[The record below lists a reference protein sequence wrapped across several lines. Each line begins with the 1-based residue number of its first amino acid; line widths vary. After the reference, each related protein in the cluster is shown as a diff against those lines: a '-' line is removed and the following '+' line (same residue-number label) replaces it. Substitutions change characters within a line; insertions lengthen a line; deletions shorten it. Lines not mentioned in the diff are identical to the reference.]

1 MEIYAKAK
9 ELAEALAQSS
19 ELAAVKEAEMKMMM
33 DEEARNI
40 IEEYQTIQM
49 NAMQNGVNFEDLE
62 AETKARVEEL
72 EGIMNSNENI
82 VSFLSANRSFRA
94 GFTFD

>member
-49 NAMQNGVNFEDLE
+49 NAMQNGVTLKIWKLKPKLASKN
-62 AETKARVEEL
+62 
-72 EGIMNSNENI
+72 
-82 VSFLSANRSFRA
+82 
-94 GFTFD
+94 

>member
-72 EGIMNSNENI
+72 EGIECQP
-82 VSFLSANRSFRA
+82 SFRA